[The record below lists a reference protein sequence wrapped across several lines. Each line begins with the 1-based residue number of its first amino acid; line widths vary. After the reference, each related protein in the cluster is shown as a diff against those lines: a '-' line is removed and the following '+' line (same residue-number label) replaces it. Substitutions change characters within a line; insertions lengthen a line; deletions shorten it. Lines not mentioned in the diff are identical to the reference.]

1 MCVCMCAN
9 FSFCVCVC
17 VCFPPLQIFRRR
29 FQNQSLSLSYFTC
42 RTSENYCPSAGCNQT
57 KRTKETQSKIK
68 LGPLLTTIS
77 FHTRSSNASVSK
89 QKTGNKCAVRP
100 CKWIKLTMRLACKST
115 LDFVIKK
122 YWENKTLYAGACLLL
137 ARMA

>member
-1 MCVCMCAN
+1 VCVYVCE
-9 FSFCVCVC
+9 FQLLCVCV
-17 VCFPPLQIFRRR
+17 FPSTPNI
-29 FQNQSLSLSYFTC
+29 SPPISKSITLSLSYFTC
-42 RTSENYCPSAGCNQT
+42 RTCENYCPSAGCNQT